1 MSTTTKNETEI
12 SAAKEIPTITI
23 TREFDAP
30 PDLVFRA
37 FADPELLPQWIGPHD
52 IATEIKTFDC
62 RRGGEW
68 AYDNTRIGDDSERY
82 SFYGSFHEVVENE
95 KIVQTFTFEG
105 FPEAVSLETMTF
117 ETLPDGRTR
126 TVGVSLFNSFE
137 ARDGML
143 SSGMDTGVNDGFEK
157 LDALLAKQGK

>member
-1 MSTTTKNETEI
+1 MSTTTTNETEI
-12 SAAKEIPTITI
+12 SASQEIPTITI

-30 PDLVFRA
+30 RALVYRAWSDPDLI
-37 FADPELLPQWIGPHD
+37 PQWLGPND
-52 IATEIKTFDC
+52 IDTEIKRFDC

-68 AYDNTRIGDDSERY
+68 AFDNIRGDERY
-82 SFYGSFHEVVENE
+82 SFYGSFHEVIENE
-95 KIVQTFTFEG
+95 RIVQTFTFEG

-117 ETLPDGRTR
+117 EELPNGRTR

-143 SSGMDTGVNDGFEK
+143 SSGMDVGVKDGYTK
-157 LDALLAKQGK
+157 LDALLETL